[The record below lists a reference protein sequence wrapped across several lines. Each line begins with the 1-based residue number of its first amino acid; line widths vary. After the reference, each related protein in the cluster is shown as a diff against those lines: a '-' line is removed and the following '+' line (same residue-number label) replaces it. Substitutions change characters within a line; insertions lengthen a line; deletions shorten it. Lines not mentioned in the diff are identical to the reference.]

1 VFKRQINPLSVPV
14 SSVLEFLKDQFHEG
28 KAYRTL
34 NVYRSALSS
43 ILLEVDANR
52 VGSHPLVTQLLKG
65 ISQLRPLEPK
75 YSFTWKKG
83 WERMRN

>member
-1 VFKRQINPLSVPV
+1 V